1 MSARGEMSQYR
12 FYRHRGDL
20 VKPRSRSVSSQIVCF
35 GPIQG
40 REEGGTI
47 GEGGL
52 AFHGVACVITLEF
65 IVSVNSTHGKRDYE
79 SVVRI
84 K

>member
-1 MSARGEMSQYR
+1 
-12 FYRHRGDL
+12 
-20 VKPRSRSVSSQIVCF
+20 VCF

-79 SVVRI
+79 SVVRT